1 MSEERE
7 EREGEEERERL
18 RGKEGYKRM
27 KRENKSDND
36 PKWKSKNVLRFFFF
50 FFYIWE
56 GQEEEW
62 KGWEQDCWC
71 IAVSRENVR
80 AFRYQSVSQTQSPWI
95 HTHTHIKRTHLV
107 LKIEA
112 KCQGEIQLSA
122 WKLESVQDVSASVNL
137 EHLPPSS
144 PLTKHL
150 IFLPS
155 SFSQIMIKTRAGRY
169 INIISL
175 LQ

>member
-1 MSEERE
+1 MKRGK
-7 EREGEEERERL
+7 RGRERKKGSDWEVKRDIKGW
-18 RGKEGYKRM
+18 RGRTNEIMILSEKAKM
-27 KRENKSDND
+27 CSDF
-36 PKWKSKNVLRFFFF
+36 SFF

-80 AFRYQSVSQTQSPWI
+80 AFRYQSVSQTQSPWL

-155 SFSQIMIKTRAGRY
+155 SISQIMIKTRAGRY